1 MIEFVSEVS
10 SEVLE
15 LAHLYETAPF
25 GMCVTDT
32 DHRFVRINQR
42 LCDIH
47 GKPLEEHIGRTIHD
61 VIPGISEQVV
71 SVLQRVIDSSEPVL
85 AQEIRGSIQASPNGE
100 RAFLTDKYPLLSRT
114 GRVVYVHSIVREV
127 TPTILE
133 VSNSTS
139 GVVGP
144 VRPRSNTLA
153 NLLAGG
159 SLALVGHGDLTLG
172 QRLMVARERCGLTK
186 VAVARVVL
194 DPGEHKK
201 PPSATIAA
209 WERET
214 MGLTLP
220 SLWRLAD
227 LYEESGDISP
237 SWVVLGD
244 GPIKKRDPQ
253 ETL

>member
-1 MIEFVSEVS
+1 MVKLSEVS

-15 LAHLYETAPF
+15 LAHLYETAPV

-47 GKPLEEHIGRTIHD
+47 GKPLEEHIGRTIHE
-61 VIPGISEQVV
+61 VLPGISDQIV
-71 SVLQRVIDSSEPVL
+71 SVLQSVIDSSEPVL

-114 GRVVYVHSIVREV
+114 GQVAYVHSIVREV
-127 TPTILE
+127 TPTMPE
-133 VSNSTS
+133 VSNNTS
-139 GVVGP
+139 GVVSPG
-144 VRPRSNTLA
+144 PRSNTLA
-153 NLLAGG
+153 DLLAGG
-159 SLALVGHGDLTLG
+159 SLALVGQDLTLG

-186 VAVARVVL
+186 VAVARIVL
-194 DPGEHKK
+194 DPGEDKK
-201 PPSATIAA
+201 PRAATIGA
-209 WERET
+209 WEKET

-220 SLWRLAD
+220 RLRRLAD
-227 LYEESGDISP
+227 LYEEVGGVSP

-244 GPIKKRDPQ
+244 GPMMRPGRD
-253 ETL
+253 